1 MIDFSFLSGWIIYP
15 LAELSHAL
23 QGVLAGW
30 LGSRAIIKKEVS
42 DAIVALLV
50 TIAFSTYEITEKWQI
65 NDNASADIEN
75 FWVVCVIT
83 GILYTIIH
91 LFRRWRRG

>member
-42 DAIVALLV
+42 DAIIALLV
-50 TIAFSTYEITEKWQI
+50 TIAFATYEITEKWQI

-75 FWVVCVIT
+75 FWLSAMGM
-83 GILYTIIH
+83 GIIYTIIH
-91 LFRRWRRG
+91 LFRRWKHG